1 MLREDQLPIYLDV
14 EYASLARDEFGNDV
28 VTLLDLGR
36 QTGGLGFV
44 VSTRAIG
51 DSDDH
56 LVSWFA
62 FSDPTASDHGSST
75 QLSSMPLG
83 ARCFMNP
90 NM

>member
-28 VTLLDLGR
+28 ATLLDLGR

-44 VSTRAIG
+44 VSTRAVS

-56 LVSWFA
+56 FFSWFV
-62 FSDPTASDHGSST
+62 FSDSTASDHVGST
-75 QLSSMPLG
+75 QFSSMPLG